1 LKNPLQH
8 IIIKNYT
15 TESGALYPEIKLS
28 YQVFGKPL
36 GTAPV
41 VLVNHALTGNSNVAG
56 KDGWWKDLVGEDKVI
71 GTKLYTV
78 LAFNIPGN
86 GYDGFVIDNYKD
98 FVARDIARLFLTGLK
113 ELKIEKLFALIGGSL
128 GGGIA
133 WEMAAI
139 NPDITEHL
147 IPVATDWKSTDWLIA
162 NCQIQE
168 QFLLNSKNPV
178 HDARM
183 HAMLCYRTPGAFKE
197 RIQRSKTEESEVFNL
212 RS

>member
-1 LKNPLQH
+1 MKESLHH
-8 IIIKNYT
+8 IIIKDFV
-15 TESGALYPEIKLS
+15 TESKVANSEIKLS
-28 YQVFGKPL
+28 YQLFGEPL
-36 GTAPV
+36 GSAPI

-56 KDGWWKDLVGEDKVI
+56 DNGWWKDLVGDDKVI
-71 GTKLYTV
+71 DTKLYTV

-86 GYDGFVIDNYKD
+86 GFDSFVIDSYKD
-98 FVARDIARLFLTGLK
+98 FVARDIASLFLIGLN
-113 ELKIEKLFALIGGSL
+113 ELKINKLFALIGGSL

-133 WEMAAI
+133 WEMAVLK
-139 NPDITEHL
+139 PDITEHL

-183 HAMLCYRTPGAFKE
+183 HAMLCYRTPESFNE
-197 RIQRSKTEESEVFNL
+197 RFQRSKKTDSEIFKN
-212 RS
+212 